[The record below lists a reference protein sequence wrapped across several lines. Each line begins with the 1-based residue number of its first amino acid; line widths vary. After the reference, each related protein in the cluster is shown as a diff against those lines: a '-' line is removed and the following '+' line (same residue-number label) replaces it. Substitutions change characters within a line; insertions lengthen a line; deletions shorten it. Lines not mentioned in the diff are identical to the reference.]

1 MATLRW
7 GFGATSSPRQTPLPG
22 RGQAHPRKMG
32 RLGVKRVFEQL
43 GFSHEESHGAE
54 DVIRG
59 RSPTTIM
66 VPFWQRGQRE
76 RSMPVRG
83 NENTPFPSPWCQDCS
98 DCYVSPRFPCFRLT
112 TAVSRERSESA
123 GARGSATVCASRGL
137 LDSRLG

>member
-1 MATLRW
+1 LNGILIQEFTQDLSKIDTDRFSVMATLRW

-59 RSPTTIM
+59 SSPTTIM
-66 VPFWQRGQRE
+66 VPFWQRGAARK
-76 RSMPVRG
+76 V
-83 NENTPFPSPWCQDCS
+83 N
-98 DCYVSPRFPCFRLT
+98 
-112 TAVSRERSESA
+112 A
-123 GARGSATVCASRGL
+123 G
-137 LDSRLG
+137 